1 MPTVLREPPLRVVL
15 YPNDH
20 RPAHVHVM
28 GPGAEA
34 VFELGCPLGPLRL
47 RESLGFS
54 ATQIG
59 RIRRWL
65 TQELKLLCERW
76 RNLHGYYH

>member
-1 MPTVLREPPLRVVL
+1 MPTVLREPPLRAVL
-15 YPNDH
+15 DPNDH
-20 RPAHVHVM
+20 RPAHAHVM

-34 VFELGCPLGPLRL
+34 VFDLRCPLAPPLL

>member
-1 MPTVLREPPLRVVL
+1 MPTVLRAPPLRVVL